1 MGASVQKIDRGL
13 RLRPPLRIQNTL
25 RFQLSDD
32 HYTPW
37 HKTRTEFRKQKS
49 ELKSLPTGRD
59 TAEPDVVDPA
69 VIPVVAVGDG
79 EERGAVVPGTTL
91 VYFVPGIGWIMSRTR
106 PFPDVPRHI
115 LQAQRRITLW

>member
-49 ELKSLPTGRD
+49 ELKSLPAGRD
-59 TAEPDVVDPA
+59 TAEPEVDVPVA
-69 VIPVVAVGDG
+69 WIPVVAVGDG
-79 EERGAVVPGTTL
+79 EVQGVDVPGTTL
-91 VYFVPGIGWIMSRTR
+91 DSIEIAFRT
-106 PFPDVPRHI
+106 P
-115 LQAQRRITLW
+115 

>member
-49 ELKSLPTGRD
+49 ELKSLPAGRD
-59 TAEPDVVDPA
+59 TAEPEVDVPDDR
-69 VIPVVAVGDG
+69 IPEVAVGDG
-79 EERGAVVPGTTL
+79 EDRGAAIPRTTFNHI
-91 VYFVPGIGWIMSRTR
+91 VATFRT
-106 PFPDVPRHI
+106 P
-115 LQAQRRITLW
+115 

>member
-49 ELKSLPTGRD
+49 ELKSLPAGRD
-59 TAEPDVVDPA
+59 TAEPEVVAPDDR
-69 VIPVVAVGDG
+69 IPVDAVGDG
-79 EERGAVVPGTTL
+79 EARGVEAQGTTFNHI
-91 VYFVPGIGWIMSRTR
+91 VATFRT
-106 PFPDVPRHI
+106 P
-115 LQAQRRITLW
+115 